1 MAIRPIVIVPHE
13 ALSRKAEEIT
23 DITETIR
30 QLARDMAD
38 TMYRA
43 PGVGLAANQVG
54 EPLRLIVVDVE
65 YAYAEP
71 KDKKKQPNILVN
83 PRICLAEGAE
93 SKEEGCLS
101 VPDFGVEISRATKV
115 KVEALDLEGKPINIE
130 ASGLMARAL
139 QHEIDHLN
147 GTTVLDHASALK
159 RGLYHRR
166 LRKKTRS
173 DR

>member
-1 MAIRPIVIVPHE
+1 MAVRPIVVVPHE

-23 DITETIR
+23 DVTEQIR
-30 QLARDMAD
+30 QLAHDMAD

-54 EPLRLIVVDVE
+54 EPLRLIVVDVD

-71 KDKKKQPNILVN
+71 RDKKKQPLFLVN

-93 SKEEGCLS
+93 TKEEGCLS
-101 VPDFGVEISRATKV
+101 VPEFGVEIARATSV
-115 KVEALDLEGKPINIE
+115 KVEAIDLEGKPITIE

-159 RGLYHRR
+159 RTLYHRR
-166 LRKKTRS
+166 LKKKVRS
-173 DR
+173 R